1 MANGTNPFDD
11 AAAKAAADTNK
22 ALSGEAARI
31 KPIAQDALN
40 AMLPSLQDQKTL
52 DDLIKTVNQATNH
65 NEQVAALITNIQ
77 KFAGVIVTLLRN
89 AR

>member
-1 MANGTNPFDD
+1 MPTDPNPFDD
-11 AAAKAAADTNK
+11 AAARAAAATNA

-52 DDLIKTVNQATNH
+52 DDLIKTVNQATTH
-65 NEQVAALITNIQ
+65 NQQVAALISNIQ

>member
-1 MANGTNPFDD
+1 MPNDPNPFDD
-11 AAAKAAADTNK
+11 AAATAAAATNA

-40 AMLPSLQDQKTL
+40 AMLPNLQDQKTL